1 MLPGGLSL
9 RDGTLIAFLATTM
22 GVGAATAIAI
32 ALRLANT
39 LGEFLAIGM
48 VELTYR
54 AIVRSR
60 PTRRRIALGVR
71 SGTDPRPIVTEDAP

>member
-1 MLPGGLSL
+1 LLPGGLSL
-9 RDGTLIAFLATTM
+9 RDGTLIAFLATTT

-48 VELTYR
+48 VELNYQ
-54 AIVRSR
+54 AIVRS
-60 PTRRRIALGVR
+60 PPARRRIALGVR